1 MLNGFVMACR
11 VLRPFY
17 LNSGAGSLA
26 HQTR

>member
-1 MLNGFVMACR
+1 MVCR

-17 LNSGAGSLA
+17 LNSGADALA